1 MFEQKLTKRAKNAI
15 NLAGQ
20 IAMEMGHKYVGTE
33 HLLAGLIKEGGGVAA
48 KVLAENGVFLRK
60 IETKIDFFVGLDL
73 PITIP
78 TVAFTPRTKSV
89 LEHSYNEARKLGHSY
104 IGTEHILISLLRES
118 DSLAVRILS
127 DLGINIQKVYAD
139 ILKLI
144 TDNKAENL
152 SEPNPTSE
160 VANGRKGPKNAEKTP
175 ILDKHGRDLTKLARE
190 LKLDP
195 IIGRDDVIERI
206 IQP

>member
-78 TVAFTPRTKSV
+78 TIAFTPRTKSV

-144 TDNKAENL
+144 TDNKTENI
-152 SEPNPTSE
+152 SETNPASE
-160 VANGRKGPKNAEKTP
+160 VANGRKGPKNA
-175 ILDKHGRDLTKLARE
+175 
-190 LKLDP
+190 
-195 IIGRDDVIERI
+195 
-206 IQP
+206 